1 MRCLFGGR
9 SLRRVVSS
17 PLSWTGVAIIVIA
30 LVLAAVITPWLALVA
45 IIGVAVVWM
54 ATNYAG
60 TVNSYTYHGGGHE
73 DFRGLGANDRRRGL

>member
-1 MRCLFGGR
+1 M
-9 SLRRVVSS
+9 VSS

-30 LVLAAVITPWLALVA
+30 LVLAAVVKPWLALVA
-45 IIGVAVVWM
+45 LIGVAVVWM